1 MRSVEETYLRSTNE
15 LLNQAARDVCPFA
28 DLSDARLTVL
38 EAAAAVVGGW
48 NLEEFW
54 ELIRQGRPEL
64 RSDPHPWADKVISSI
79 AATPIPVTLAL
90 SALSREVLPP
100 AQQRKSGAYY
110 TDWRLAE
117 QLAAQCVPMVRTD
130 GLWIDTACG
139 SGVLLAAAAMAVPSG
154 DKRDQ
159 VIREKLTGAD
169 LSARALRG
177 ALLSVASLTSDLA
190 AVSKFA
196 GRLIR
201 HDSLSSRNTWAKLA
215 PTGAALIIGNPPWEK
230 LKVSR
235 HELAT
240 GLGQVRHYGQ
250 GYKDEIDL
258 THPRADLLSYIEQVA
273 TGTRLQGKGEHD
285 MYKLFLELGIVL
297 AAEDGILALIL
308 PAGLIRS
315 QGTETL
321 RRELDRAARE
331 LSISV
336 IENRARHFAID
347 SRFKFLSVVARI
359 SGDNHLPINLKVAGR
374 TGELPAEPVS
384 IARAELRAVRSDLS
398 IPEVKS
404 ADEWDLFARLAK
416 DSFAVGDP
424 AGPWRPMYR
433 REVDMTL
440 EKKKFKRT
448 PDGGS
453 LPLLEGRHVSQ
464 YRWRAKT
471 YQSGE
476 GRAAIW
482 RPEPTGEATLTTQWF
497 IPLNSIHPASAERST
512 RTRIGFC
519 DITGQTNE
527 RSLLLARVPAGVA
540 CGNKVPTLAFAE
552 GGPDREDL
560 FMALTN
566 SLVVDWMMRRL
577 VTTTVNFFLLNSLP
591 LPKIDATSATGRE
604 LVALARSI
612 SAAEGD
618 PKVNLGD
625 VGQRRAR
632 IDALVASVWALSLED
647 MEVVLRDFPLLDR
660 GQPALVGEDQSTITG
675 DSVLAELAN
684 LYGVQHA
691 STRRLKYGQDK
702 GAIPYIPA
710 EFA

>member
-1 MRSVEETYLRSTNE
+1 MRSIEESHLRPTNA
-15 LLNQAARDVCPFA
+15 LLDQAAHAVCPFA
-28 DLSDARLTVL
+28 ELSDARLTVL
-38 EAAAAVVGGW
+38 EAVAAAVGGW
-48 NLEEFW
+48 NLEAFW
-54 ELIRQGRPEL
+54 DISQQGRPEL
-64 RSDPHPWADKVISSI
+64 QSDPHPWADKLLSSI
-79 AATPIPVTLAL
+79 SDTPIPVSLAL
-90 SALSREVLPP
+90 SALSREVLP
-100 AQQRKSGAYY
+100 ATQQRKSGAYY

-117 QLAAQCVPMVRTD
+117 QLASQSVPMVRTD
-130 GLWIDTACG
+130 GLWIDPACG
-139 SGVLLAAAAMAVPSG
+139 SGVLLAAAVMSLQPG
-154 DKRDQ
+154 KKRDL

-177 ALLSVASLTSDLA
+177 ALLSVASLTADLA
-190 AVSKFA
+190 AVSGFA

-201 HDSLSSRNTWAKLA
+201 HDSLNSRHTWAELA

-240 GLGQVRHYGQ
+240 DLGHVRHYGQ

-258 THPRADLLSYIEQVA
+258 THSRADLLSYIEQVA

-285 MYKLFLELGIVL
+285 LYKLFLELGL
-297 AAEDGILALIL
+297 ALADEDGILALIL

-336 IENRARHFAID
+336 VENRARHFAID
-347 SRFKFLSVVARI
+347 TRFKFLTLVARV
-359 SGDNHLPINLKVAGR
+359 GGENHLPINLKVADR

-384 IARAELRAVRSDLS
+384 IARAELRAVRNDLS
-398 IPEVKS
+398 IPEVKT
-404 ADEWDLFARLAK
+404 AGEWDLFARLAK
-416 DSFAVGDP
+416 DSIAIGDP
-424 AGPWRPMYR
+424 AGPWRPTYR

-448 PDGGS
+448 PDGES

-482 RPEPTGEATLTTQWF
+482 RPETTGKATLKPQWF
-497 IPLNSIHPASAERST
+497 IHPHSIHSASAERAARS
-512 RTRIGFC
+512 RIGFC

-527 RSLLLARVPAGVA
+527 RSLLVARVPAGVS
-540 CGNKVPTLAFAE
+540 CGNKVPTLAFAD
-552 GGPDREDL
+552 GSADREDL
-560 FMALTN
+560 FLALTN

-577 VTTTVNFFLLNSLP
+577 VTTTVNFFLLDSLP
-591 LPKIDATSATGRE
+591 LPKIDESSAIGRE
-604 LVALARSI
+604 LVALARSV

-618 PKVNLGD
+618 PEVNVWD
-625 VGQRRAR
+625 IGQRRAR
-632 IDALVASVWALSLED
+632 IDALVASAWSLSLDD
-647 MEVVLRDFPLLDR
+647 MEIVLRDFPLLDR
-660 GQPALVGEDQSTITG
+660 GQPTLSDEDKSTITR
-675 DSVLAELAN
+675 DSVLAEMAN
-684 LYGVQHA
+684 LHGVQHM
-691 STRRLKYGQDK
+691 STRRLKYGQEQ
-702 GAIPYIPA
+702 GAMPYIPA
-710 EFA
+710 EYA